1 VGLQSGLK
9 GKAPDM
15 QSEKDLG
22 HVHIAIVGGG
32 AAGMMAAITAAR
44 QGARVTMLERQDRVG
59 KKILATG
66 NGSCNLT
73 NVPCA
78 LDNFHGADPDFIS
91 MVVGQFPVEK
101 TLEFFNALGVCTRV
115 EDGGRVF
122 PLTGQASTV
131 LDVLRFETERLGVA
145 LRVQTSIESISR
157 KGDSFFLRWPGGEEQ
172 ADRVVVTTG
181 GKAAPQLGGTESGI
195 TVLKDMGH
203 TAAPLFPALVPLK
216 ADPHFGPKLKGV
228 KVFARALLAISGK
241 PAGREAGEVLFTEY
255 GLSGPPILQLSRIAM
270 QARLEQQPV
279 SLSLDLFPFWS
290 AEQLMSNL
298 DQRFSTWPQAALD
311 GALIGLIH
319 KRLIPTILH
328 EAQIAGARKPISQ
341 VSQEECIRIVH
352 VLKNWTFEITGS
364 LSWKEAQVMAG
375 GIRTG
380 DFSAF
385 TLESHLVKGLFAAGE
400 VLDVVGDSGG
410 FNLQWAW
417 SSGYVAGLHS
427 AQA

>member
-1 VGLQSGLK
+1 
-9 GKAPDM
+9 M
-15 QSEKDLG
+15 RSEKDLE

-44 QGARVTMLERQDRVG
+44 QGARVTMLEQQDRVG

-66 NGSCNLT
+66 NGRCNLT
-73 NVPCA
+73 NVHGA
-78 LDNFHGADPDFIS
+78 LDTIHGADQAFIS
-91 MVVGQFPVEK
+91 RVVGQFPMEK
-101 TLEFFNALGVCTRV
+101 TVEFFHALGACTRV

-131 LDVLRFETERLGVA
+131 LDVLRFEIERLGVA

-157 KGDSFFLRWPGGEEQ
+157 KGDSFLLRWPGGEEQ

-181 GKAAPQLGGTESGI
+181 GKAAPHLGGSESGI
-195 TVLKDMGH
+195 TLLKDMGH
-203 TAAPLFPALVPLK
+203 TAVPVFPALVPLK
-216 ADPHFGPKLKGV
+216 TDPHFGPKLKGV
-228 KVFARALLAISGK
+228 KVFAKALLAISGK

-255 GLSGPPILQLSRIAM
+255 GLSGPPILQLSRSAM

-279 SLSLDLFPFWS
+279 SLSLDLFPLWS

-298 DQRFSTWPQAALD
+298 DRRFSAWPQAALD
-311 GALIGLIH
+311 RALIGLMH
-319 KRLIPTILH
+319 KRLIPTMLH
-328 EAQIAGARKPISQ
+328 EAEIAEAHKPTSR
-341 VSQEECIRIVH
+341 VSREECLRIVH

-375 GIRTG
+375 GIRTT
-380 DFSAF
+380 DFSAA
-385 TLESHLVKGLFAAGE
+385 TLESQLVKGLFAAGE

-410 FNLQWAW
+410 YNLQWAW